1 MLTATL
7 AIALTS
13 PAVAGYGDVDEEGYP
28 SWAERSVHL
37 WTNAARVDPEA
48 FADEYPQAYDP
59 CRFDDFT
66 ADEKTPKAPIYY
78 DRNLNNAARFHSQD
92 MVDNNWFAHESSDG
106 TSFAQRLARF
116 YDSGFVGE
124 NIAYGYPS
132 TYSAMFHGWMC
143 SDGHRANI
151 MNGAWVELGTGVVN
165 THYTQNF
172 GGGAADS
179 DGAVAMGVH
188 EPESATDSAVF
199 LADWQ
204 DDAAPATLVVVID
217 GTSTGLE
224 LTYGVETQGVFSAD
238 VEVDPGDC
246 HAYYFAWETEDGTQ
260 GTFPETGSY
269 TYGISC
275 SDELG
280 WVDSQAG
287 STGGGS
293 TGFGTGPG
301 SGSGGTNNA
310 PGDGNL
316 DTDDIRLVGCATLP
330 GGSAPLTLIVM
341 VGLAALARRPD

>member
-1 MLTATL
+1 MLTAAL
-7 AIALTS
+7 ALALTATAS
-13 PAVAGYGDVDEEGYP
+13 AGYGDVDEDGYP
-28 SWAERSVHL
+28 TWAERSVHL
-37 WTNAARVDPEA
+37 WTNAARVDPEG
-48 FADEYPQAYDP
+48 FADEYPQAYEP
-59 CRFDDFT
+59 CRFEDFT

-106 TSFAQRLARF
+106 TPFAERLARF

-151 MNGAWVELGTGVVN
+151 MTAGWTELGTGVVN

-188 EPESATDSAVF
+188 EPGTATDAAEF

-204 DDAAPATLVVVID
+204 DDNAPSYLVVVVD
-217 GTSTGLE
+217 GEPSALS
-224 LTYGVETQGVFSAD
+224 LAYGVAGQGIYAAE
-238 VEVDPGDC
+238 VEVAPADC
-246 HAYYFAWETEDGTQ
+246 HSYYFAWETTDGTL

-275 SDELG
+275 TDPHG
-280 WVDSQAG
+280 WVDGQAG
-287 STGGGS
+287 DLGGGGGS
-293 TGFGTGPG
+293 GLGSGSG
-301 SGSGGTNNA
+301 SGSGGA
-310 PGDGNL
+310 PGDGDL
-316 DTDDIRLVGCATLP
+316 DTSDIRLVGCVTVPAGT
-330 GGSAPLTLIVM
+330 APLGLLAIA
-341 VGLAALARRPD
+341 GLAALARRRD